1 MTCDA
6 TVLRRETC
14 QRPLDSTAQVCD
26 SQLSLSSCRIVHL
39 FPDRLANHSSF
50 APTPWWLQEP
60 KENREFART
69 HIIPTL
75 HPHQRL
81 MVVPGLYGN
90 DSATPAEHALQDE
103 RLLAKLDAYWEWI
116 QDDTRMVGLNPYHW
130 TDTNACLLKNTS
142 ACTHMCYDGVCGTS
156 QAGIPE
162 LLTRIAHSPSRAPSH
177 SLWTFVRH
185 QGPHQELNEHTRV
198 CVPA

>member
-1 MTCDA
+1 V
-6 TVLRRETC
+6 TV
-14 QRPLDSTAQVCD
+14 
-26 SQLSLSSCRIVHL
+26 SSVSARAHCSL

-116 QDDTRMVGLNPYHW
+116 QNDTRMVGLNPYHW

-142 ACTHMCYDGVCGTS
+142 ACTHMCYDGVCGTL
-156 QAGIPE
+156 QAGILE
-162 LLTRIAHSPSRAPSH
+162 LLTRIAHYSPSRAPSH
-177 SLWTFVRH
+177 SLWTFAIKDSVK
-185 QGPHQELNEHTRV
+185 NV
-198 CVPA
+198 K